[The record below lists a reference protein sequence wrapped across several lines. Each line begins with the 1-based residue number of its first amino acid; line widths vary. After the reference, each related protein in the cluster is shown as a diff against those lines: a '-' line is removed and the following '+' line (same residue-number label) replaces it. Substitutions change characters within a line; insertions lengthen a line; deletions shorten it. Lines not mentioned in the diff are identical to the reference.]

1 MYQVLIDRFLAKPKP
16 MYYEENF
23 LHSLWQAFRNDQSNI
38 NDKINPDEFMIY
50 GFKALIK
57 RRKEIFDTISK
68 NWGISLNFEQ
78 LRKVKSAANLIE
90 AIQFKIVNKIKSQ

>member
-23 LHSLWQAFRNDQSNI
+23 LHSLWQRFRDDTSTI
-38 NDKINPDEFMIY
+38 CDEINPDDFMIY
-50 GFKALIK
+50 GFKALIE
-57 RRKEIFDTISK
+57 RRKSIFDTISK

-78 LRKVKSAANLIE
+78 LRKVKCAADLIG
-90 AIQFKIVNKIKSQ
+90 AIESEIKVK